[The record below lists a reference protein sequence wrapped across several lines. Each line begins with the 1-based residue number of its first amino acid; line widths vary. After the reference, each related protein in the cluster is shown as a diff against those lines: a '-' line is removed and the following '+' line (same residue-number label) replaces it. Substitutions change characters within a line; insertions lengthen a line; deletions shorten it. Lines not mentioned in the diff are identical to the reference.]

1 MEEEGDYIDFMAKY
15 KEWISIKRLAVWPDT
30 KPEEIS
36 FHMAGISGV
45 IDSKAPIFLGIDTQ
59 KLEALAAKMTEGRKK
74 GYESLSEVISLL
86 GTKEVKGIISD
97 SCGERKEI
105 SKLAEACLLGKI
117 LKNMGMYSSIT
128 QEAMTK
134 IFPDLKIKKPLGRI
148 KKSEA

>member
-15 KEWISIKRLAVWPDT
+15 KEWISIRRLAVWPDT

-45 IDSKAPIFLGIDTQ
+45 IDSKSPSFLGIDVQ
-59 KLEALAAKMTEGRKK
+59 KLDALAAKITEGKKK
-74 GYESLSEVISLL
+74 GYQALSEVIANL
-86 GTKEVKGIISD
+86 GTKEVKDAISD
-97 SCGERKEI
+97 SCGDKKEI
-105 SKLAEACLLGKI
+105 AKLAEACLLGKI
-117 LKNMGMYSSIT
+117 LKSMGMYPYIT

-134 IFPDLKIKKPLGRI
+134 IFPDLKIKKPLGRT